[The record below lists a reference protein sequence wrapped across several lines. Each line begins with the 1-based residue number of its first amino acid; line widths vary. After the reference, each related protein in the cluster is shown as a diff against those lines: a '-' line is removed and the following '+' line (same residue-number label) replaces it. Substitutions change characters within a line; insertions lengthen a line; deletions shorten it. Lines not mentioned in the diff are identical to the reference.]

1 MHLSLLHSLAA
12 DVEVDQ
18 QKSGK
23 LPPGSP
29 PVPVDGSLSPSSP
42 PEPPT
47 KKSTVLRVM
56 LKENC
61 PPEAPHVKWALASPA
76 AREKIERDAIIANIT
91 RQNHKKIAEERGT
104 PFDTFHRIWREH
116 TETRQCQGTHHS
128 LTHLR
133 ARASTHNSPFLSFGC
148 LLWCW
153 QVFFSTA
160 MRRLQRRLIRG

>member
-18 QKSGK
+18 QKGGK

-42 PEPPT
+42 PEPPA

-116 TETRQCQGTHHS
+116 TETRQCQGTHHPS
-128 LTHLR
+128 LSMPT
-133 ARASTHNSPFLSFGC
+133 ARPRCCCCVRCLVPPFLSFGC

-153 QVFFSTA
+153 QAVPPP
-160 MRRLQRRLIRG
+160 R